1 MDGFDPDDPI
11 NDFVED
17 VHIGRRFPLCCS
29 TVVLQYDSSTR
40 GECLFHSFAMQKV
53 SNLFIKIEFNP
64 VRFHGPDWTNYPSNV
79 TTNTKEHTN

>member
-1 MDGFDPDDPI
+1 MNGFDSDDPK

-40 GECLFHSFAMQKV
+40 GECLVLQFRYAESFK
-53 SNLFIKIEFNP
+53 FI
-64 VRFHGPDWTNYPSNV
+64 Y
-79 TTNTKEHTN
+79 